1 MRGKHKRKPKPKVAV
16 NITLPLPHSGSTYT
30 KTEAARIVCQ
40 YAKGSCERQAV
51 CELMIKLGY
60 VPSSYKSITRLV
72 QQYEKGEVPILDTE
86 WTSINGRPP
95 LLTNEDVTSIIDS
108 MKANVGK
115 VYSKAE
121 FECII
126 RDGIRAKIVNIGG
139 DPDATLANIATHT
152 IKNYYTLF
160 RSKLDGT
167 YWKDETDD
175 IFPTRI
181 EELKLYKLQY
191 GHMDVRRDQD
201 LGLYNFSR
209 NVCFS
214 RKNTKKGGIKLTPLR
229 IASLDAIGFDW
240 RGADE
245 VEFVPEERIR

>member
-1 MRGKHKRKPKPKVAV
+1 MRGKYERKPKPKVAV
-16 NITLPLPHSGSTYT
+16 NITLPLPQVGSTYT
-30 KTEAARIVCQ
+30 KSEAARIVCQ
-40 YAKGSCERQAV
+40 YAKGSHERPAA
-51 CELMIKLGY
+51 CELMIQLGY
-60 VPSSYKSITRLV
+60 VPSSYKSVTRLV

-86 WTSINGRPP
+86 WTSVNGRPP

-121 FECII
+121 FECIL
-126 RDGIRAKIVNIGG
+126 RDAIRAKIINVGG
-139 DPDATLANIATHT
+139 DPDTTLANIATHT

-160 RSKLDGT
+160 RSKLDET

-175 IFPTRI
+175 FFPTRI

-201 LGLYNFSR
+201 LGLYNFCR
-209 NVCFS
+209 NVRFS

-245 VEFVPEERIR
+245 VEFVSEERIR

>member
-1 MRGKHKRKPKPKVAV
+1 
-16 NITLPLPHSGSTYT
+16 
-30 KTEAARIVCQ
+30 
-40 YAKGSCERQAV
+40 
-51 CELMIKLGY
+51 
-60 VPSSYKSITRLV
+60 
-72 QQYEKGEVPILDTE
+72 VPILDTE
-86 WTSINGRPP
+86 WTSVNGRPP
-95 LLTNEDVTSIIDS
+95 LLSNEDVTSIIDS

-121 FECII
+121 FECIL
-126 RDGIRAKIVNIGG
+126 RDAIRAKIMNVGG
-139 DPDATLANIATHT
+139 DPDTTLANIATHT

-160 RSKLDGT
+160 RSKLDDT

-175 IFPTRI
+175 FFPTRI

-201 LGLYNFSR
+201 LGLYNFCR
-209 NVCFS
+209 NVRFS

-245 VEFVPEERIR
+245 MEFVSEERIR